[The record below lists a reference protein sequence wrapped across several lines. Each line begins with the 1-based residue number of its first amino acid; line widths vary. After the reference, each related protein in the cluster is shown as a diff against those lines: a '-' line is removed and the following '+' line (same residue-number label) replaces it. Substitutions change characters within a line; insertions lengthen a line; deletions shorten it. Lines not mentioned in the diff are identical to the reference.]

1 MSKPRSGAA
10 GDGTTALVLGIVLTL
25 VGAGVLIQRAT
36 GVEVW
41 DHLWRLWPVLLIVM
55 GVKVLMNHYGAR
67 RSGKENRP

>member
-1 MSKPRSGAA
+1 MSKPHTSAA
-10 GDGTTALVLGIVLTL
+10 GDGTTALVLGIVLTV

-41 DHLWRLWPVLLIVM
+41 NHLWRLWPVLLIIM
-55 GVKVLMNHYGAR
+55 GVKVVVGHYGAR

>member
-10 GDGTTALVLGIVLTL
+10 SDGTTALVLGIVLTL

>member
-10 GDGTTALVLGIVLTL
+10 GDGTTALVWGIVLTL